1 MHETIKL
8 KQFKLGDLLCF
19 YTQKVTFG
27 QNLNFMKTKRLLILF
42 LLSMPLLSFSQQ
54 YVWTHKANFPGGPR
68 YAAFFFSIGSYGYF
82 GSGLQDSAGTYVYQ
96 AVDLWEYDAGLDT
109 WTQKADIP
117 GVCKNAATAFTI
129 GSKAYVTTGWTPTQ
143 SDETYEYDQANNLW
157 TAKSN
162 YGGGARYT
170 ASSFTIG
177 NYGYVGTGYAPLKT
191 DFWKYDPVADTWTQ
205 IADVGGPPRQNASGF
220 ELNGYGYVVGGAQ
233 QFTYYSNELWQYD
246 TASNSWNQKAP
257 FPGNGRCAG
266 VAFTLSGKAF
276 YGLGTTDI
284 TAFSDMYEY
293 DPANDSWQQIAD
305 FAAGSRLHASYFVV
319 NNRAFVGTGSSEIYP
334 SMDYRDD
341 LWELIYTD
349 ANAITGTLFYDLN
362 NNGTKDV
369 GEPPIKNKLVTETVS
384 GNIAFT
390 NDDGEYSLYV
400 LDTGN
405 FVVTTDSVGYYSPFP
420 ASHNIYFSSIN
431 TADSLNDFA
440 FQATTAINDLSIS
453 LSPWSAFRPG
463 FSAWYN
469 VSYENLGTLIQSPV
483 ITMVLDSN
491 LTYVS
496 SAVTPTS
503 VSGDTII
510 WNLPPLFPF
519 QNGSFNVEVLVDVS
533 TPIGT
538 VVASH
543 AQIEPF
549 TADVNI
555 YNNYSSWSNTIT
567 GSYDPNDIAV
577 NLAEITTTQLPSQPW
592 LEYLIRFQN
601 TGTDTAFTVDV
612 VNEVPQGV
620 DLNSMEL
627 IATSHPVQVRYVQ
640 QYNTFGFKFSNIL
653 LADSNT
659 NEPASH
665 GFIRYRIKPQTGLAV
680 GYHINNSANIYF
692 DFNAPVATNT
702 ATTTIVSPTAVT
714 SLQVK
719 TDFSIT
725 PSLVTDKFYV
735 TAKTKNTYT
744 LKLYNAKGKVLMT
757 NAHTGNSY
765 VSIKHL
771 SRGIYF
777 VELVTGG
784 NTHVEKIVKD

>member
-1 MHETIKL
+1 MK
-8 KQFKLGDLLCF
+8 KKNLLF
-19 YTQKVTFG
+19 FILLAFG
-27 QNLNFMKTKRLLILF
+27 SSNL
-42 LLSMPLLSFSQQ
+42 FSQQ
-54 YVWTHKANFPGGPR
+54 YIWMRKANVGGGPR
-68 YAAFFFSIGSYGYF
+68 YAAYSFSVGNYGYIGSGVEF
-82 GSGLQDSAGTYVYQ
+82 SGGTTSYTKT
-96 AVDLWEYDAGLDT
+96 DFWEYDVSNDT
-109 WTQKADIP
+109 WTQKANSP
-117 GVCKNAATAFTI
+117 GGICRSAATGFSI
-129 GSKAYVTTGWTPTQ
+129 GNKGYVCLGWTPTAVQ
-143 SDETYEYDQANNLW
+143 DLWEYDPSTNIWTQKANF
-157 TAKSN
+157 
-162 YGGGARYT
+162 GGSARYT
-170 ASSFTIG
+170 AADFVIDSLAYIGSGYAPVSKDFWCYNPSTDAWTQIADYGGTARQSSSGFELNG
-177 NYGYVGTGYAPLKT
+177 FGYVFGGAEQFIAQYNDLWKYNPVSNSWLQVSSMPAPGRNAAIAFSLNGAAFVGTGGDDNQAYQ
-191 DFWKYDPVADTWTQ
+191 DFWKYDPLT
-205 IADVGGPPRQNASGF
+205 
-220 ELNGYGYVVGGAQ
+220 
-233 QFTYYSNELWQYD
+233 
-246 TASNSWNQKAP
+246 
-257 FPGNGRCAG
+257 
-266 VAFTLSGKAF
+266 
-276 YGLGTTDI
+276 
-284 TAFSDMYEY
+284 
-293 DPANDSWQQIAD
+293 DSWQAITD
-305 FAAGSRLHASYFVV
+305 FAGGTRITGQSFVV
-319 NNRAFVGTGSSEIYP
+319 NNRAYIGTGSTNIYP
-334 SMDYRDD
+334 NLNNKDD

-349 ANAITGTLFYDLN
+349 ACIITGKLFYDLN
-362 NNGTKDV
+362 NNGVEDV

-384 GNIAFT
+384 GNIAFSGL
-390 NDDGEYSLYV
+390 DGSYSLAV

-405 FVVTTDSVGYYSPFP
+405 YVITTDSAGYYSPVP
-420 ASHNIYFSSIN
+420 ASKNVYFSTIN
-431 TADSLNDFA
+431 TTDSLHDFA
-440 FQATTAINDLSIS
+440 FQATTAINDLAVSIS
-453 LSPWSAFRPG
+453 PYSAFRPG

-555 YNNYSSWSNTIT
+555 YNNYSSWTDTIT
-567 GSYDPNDIAV
+567 GSFDPNDIAV

-771 SRGIYF
+771 PRGIYF

>member
-1 MHETIKL
+1 MKKTY
-8 KQFKLGDLLCF
+8 LL
-19 YTQKVTFG
+19 
-27 QNLNFMKTKRLLILF
+27 LLIGSLII
-42 LLSMPLLSFSQQ
+42 LKTSYAQQ
-54 YVWTHKANFPGGPR
+54 YIWLRKANFGGGDR
-68 YAAFFFSIGSYGYF
+68 YGSFFFSIGTKGYVGSGVTFTGSTIDYLYKDFWEFDQTSNIWTQLADIPDTCKKEAIGFSIGSKGYF
-82 GSGLQDSAGTYVYQ
+82 TTGWTPSQS
-96 AVDLWEYDAGLDT
+96 DLTFEYDPQINT
-109 WTQKADIP
+109 WTQKA
-117 GVCKNAATAFTI
+117 NF
-129 GSKAYVTTGWTPTQ
+129 
-143 SDETYEYDQANNLW
+143 
-157 TAKSN
+157 
-162 YGGGARYT
+162 GGGARYT
-170 ASSFTIG
+170 ASSFVIDSFA
-177 NYGYVGTGYAPLKT
+177 YVGMGYAPLQK
-191 DFWKYDPVADTWTQ
+191 DFWRYDPSSDTWTQ
-205 IADVGGPPRQNASGF
+205 VADITGQARQACTGF
-220 ELNGYGYVVGGAQ
+220 AIDSLGYIFGGGAQ
-233 QFTYYSNELWQYD
+233 FQFYLNELWCYSPS
-246 TASNSWNQKAP
+246 SNSWTQKSSLP
-257 FPGNGRCAG
+257 STGRNSIASF
-266 VAFTLSGKAF
+266 VIDGKGFIGCGSDAN
-276 YGLGTTDI
+276 
-284 TAFSDMYEY
+284 TAYSDVWSY
-293 DPANDSWQQIAD
+293 DPTLDSWTQMPD
-305 FAAGSRLHASYFVV
+305 FSGGPRLATFSFSIGNRGYIGAGSSDNYPNISLHNDF
-319 NNRAFVGTGSSEIYP
+319 
-334 SMDYRDD
+334 
-341 LWELIYTD
+341 WELIYTD
-349 ANAITGTLFYDLN
+349 ACIITGKLFYDLN
-362 NNGTKDV
+362 NNGVEDV

-384 GNIAFT
+384 GNIAFSGL
-390 NDDGEYSLYV
+390 DGSYSLAV

-405 FVVTTDSVGYYSPFP
+405 YVITTDSAGYYSPVP
-420 ASHNIYFSSIN
+420 ASKNVYFSTIN
-431 TADSLNDFA
+431 TTDSLHDFA
-440 FQATTAINDLSIS
+440 FQATTAINDLAVSIS
-453 LSPWSAFRPG
+453 PYSAFRPG

-735 TAKTKNTYT
+735 IAKTKNTYT

-765 VSIKHL
+765 VYIKHL
-771 SRGIYF
+771 PRGIYF